1 MNLHSGVLFG
11 RSSESALYASLL
23 LMFVIKSRRCRV
35 LVEPKAD
42 LKMIVSDEDDFLF
55 DMFF

>member
-1 MNLHSGVLFG
+1 
-11 RSSESALYASLL
+11 
-23 LMFVIKSRRCRV
+23 MFVIKSRRCRV

-55 DMFF
+55 DMFFLTKLWRAR